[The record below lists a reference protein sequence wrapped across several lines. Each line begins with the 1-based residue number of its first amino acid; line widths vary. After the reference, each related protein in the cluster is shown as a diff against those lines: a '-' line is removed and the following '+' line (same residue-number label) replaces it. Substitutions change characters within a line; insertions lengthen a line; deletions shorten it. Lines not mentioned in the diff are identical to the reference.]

1 MSNADIESIPNLDA
15 VLEYARVMASTE
27 ELHPDLVPYVLDGIL
42 GKQLCH
48 PLVYQFGM
56 IGNGWANAYYLQK
69 IGDVKKALQNKKY
82 DSYVWLHERPYRIE
96 AFREIEHLLSD
107 TAYWKLVAD
116 IWTDTENQWQNHQ
129 EWKDLLG
136 SDRPSRNYLMDEKE
150 FNTLLALPD
159 VVTIY
164 RGCQKGINEH
174 GLSWTLDKSIAQWF
188 STRLDRDGEPIVLE
202 RTVPKS
208 DIIAVFTGRGESEVI
223 FLERE

>member
-27 ELHPDLVPYVLDGIL
+27 ELHPDLVPYVSDGIL

-56 IGNGWANAYYLQK
+56 MGNGWANAYYLQK
-69 IGDVKKALQNKKY
+69 IGDVEKALQNKNY

-116 IWTDTENQWQNHQ
+116 IWTDTENQWQNYQ
-129 EWKDLLG
+129 EWKDLMG
-136 SDRPSRNYLMDEKE
+136 SDRLSRNYLMDEEE

-188 STRLDRDGEPIVLE
+188 STRLERDGEPIVLE

-223 FLERE
+223 FLEGE

>member
-15 VLEYARVMASTE
+15 VLEYAKVMASTE
-27 ELHPDLVPYVLDGIL
+27 ELHPDLVPYVSDGIL
-42 GKQLCH
+42 GKQLRH

-69 IGDVKKALQNKKY
+69 IGDVKKALENKKY

-96 AFREIEHLLSD
+96 AFQEIEHLLSD

-116 IWTDTENQWQNHQ
+116 IWTDTENQWQNYE
-129 EWKDLLG
+129 EWKQLL
-136 SDRPSRNYLMDEKE
+136 SSKRSSRHYLMNEEE
-150 FNTLLALPD
+150 FNLLQSLPEN
-159 VVTIY
+159 VVIY

-202 RTVPKS
+202 KTVPKS

-223 FLERE
+223 FLEGE

>member
-27 ELHPDLVPYVLDGIL
+27 ELHPDLVPYVSDGPL
-42 GKQLCH
+42 GKQLRH
-48 PLVYQFGM
+48 PLVYQIGM
-56 IGNGWANAYYLQK
+56 WGNGLANAYYLQK
-69 IGDVKKALQNKKY
+69 INDVEKALQNKKY

-96 AFREIEHLLSD
+96 AFQEIEHLLSD

-136 SDRPSRNYLMDEKE
+136 SDRSSRNYLMDEKE

-202 RTVPKS
+202 RTVAKS

>member
-1 MSNADIESIPNLDA
+1 MSNADIQSIPNLDA
-15 VLEYARVMASTE
+15 VWEYARVMASTE
-27 ELHPDLVPYVLDGIL
+27 ELHPDLVPYISEGIL
-42 GKQLCH
+42 GRQLTH

-69 IGDVKKALQNKKY
+69 IGDVEKALQNKKY

-96 AFREIEHLLSD
+96 AFQEIEHLLSD

-129 EWKDLLG
+129 EWKDLMG